1 MGKGC
6 KRASV
11 DASTC
16 CEKLEQPEGVV
27 FVTNNSLK
35 GKRALVTG
43 ASSGLGA
50 RFAEVL
56 AADGAEVLLAARR
69 VDRLTRLVGSITAG
83 GGSAKA
89 VELDV
94 TDPEGIA
101 QAVDAAFKGGGVDIL
116 VNNAGISIEKRVID
130 FTLEDYDSLLGTNQ
144 RGAFLTAQAVGRGMI
159 AREQGGKIVNIASVL
174 ASSVLTGLS
183 LYSMSKAAVIQMTRS
198 MALEWARFDVQVNA
212 ISPGY
217 IETEINTGHFNSEA
231 GQKQIAKLL
240 RKRVGHPPDLDGAL
254 RLLVSPGSNFLTGTN
269 ITVDDGQTL
278 RGL

>member
-1 MGKGC
+1 M
-6 KRASV
+6 V
-11 DASTC
+11 DN
-16 CEKLEQPEGVV
+16 V
-27 FVTNNSLK
+27 LK
-35 GKRALVTG
+35 GQRALVTG

-50 RFAEVL
+50 RFAEIL

-69 VDRLTRLVGSITAG
+69 VDRLGSLVSSIAAAG
-83 GGSAKA
+83 GQAQA

-94 TDPEGIA
+94 TDARSIASAVTGAFDAGGI
-101 QAVDAAFKGGGVDIL
+101 DIL
-116 VNNAGISIEKRVID
+116 VNNAGISIEKRITD
-130 FTLEDYDSLLGTNQ
+130 FTLDDYDRLMGTNQ
-144 RGAFLTAQAVGRGMI
+144 RGAWLTAQAVGKGMI
-159 AREQGGKIVNIASVL
+159 DRGKGGKIVNIASVL

-198 MALEWARFDVQVNA
+198 MALEWARFDIQVNA
-212 ISPGY
+212 IAPGY

-254 RLLVSPGSNFLTGTN
+254 RLLVSPDSNFLTGST

>member
-1 MGKGC
+1 
-6 KRASV
+6 
-11 DASTC
+11 
-16 CEKLEQPEGVV
+16 VV
-27 FVTNNSLK
+27 VVTNNSLK

-69 VDRLTRLVGSITAG
+69 VDRLTSLVGSITAG
-83 GGSAKA
+83 GGSAKT

-94 TDPEGIA
+94 TNPEGIA
-101 QAVDAAFKGGGVDIL
+101 HAVDAAFKDGGVDIL

-130 FTLEDYDSLLGTNQ
+130 FTLEDYDRLLGTNQ

-217 IETEINTGHFNSEA
+217 IETEINVDQFNSEA

>member
-1 MGKGC
+1 M
-6 KRASV
+6 V
-11 DASTC
+11 DNV
-16 CEKLEQPEGVV
+16 LR
-27 FVTNNSLK
+27 

-50 RFAEVL
+50 RFAEIL

-69 VDRLTRLVGSITAG
+69 VDRLSSLVSSIGAAG
-83 GGSAKA
+83 GQAQA

-94 TDPEGIA
+94 TDAQSIA
-101 QAVDAAFKGGGVDIL
+101 SAVTGAFDAGGVDIL
-116 VNNAGISIEKRVID
+116 VNNAGISIEKRITD
-130 FTLEDYDSLLGTNQ
+130 FTLDDYDRLMGTNQ
-144 RGAFLTAQAVGRGMI
+144 RGAWLTAQAVGKGMI
-159 AREQGGKIVNIASVL
+159 DRGTGGKVVNIASVL

-183 LYSMSKAAVIQMTRS
+183 LYSMSKAAIIQMTRS
-198 MALEWARFDVQVNA
+198 MALEWARFDIQVNA
-212 ISPGY
+212 IAPGY

-254 RLLVSPGSNFLTGTN
+254 RLLVSPESNFLTGST

>member
-1 MGKGC
+1 
-6 KRASV
+6 
-11 DASTC
+11 
-16 CEKLEQPEGVV
+16 
-27 FVTNNSLK
+27 VTDNSLK

-69 VDRLTRLVGSITAG
+69 VDRLTSLVESITAG
-83 GGSAKA
+83 GGRAKA

-94 TDPEGIA
+94 INSDSVTK
-101 QAVDAAFKGGGVDIL
+101 AVDAAFKDGGVDIL
-116 VNNAGISIEKRVID
+116 VNNAGISIEKRVTD
-130 FTLEDYDSLLGTNQ
+130 FTLDDYDRLLGTNQ
-144 RGAFLTAQAVGRGMI
+144 RGAFLTAQAVGKGMI

-198 MALEWARFDVQVNA
+198 MALEWARFDIQVNA

-231 GQKQIAKLL
+231 GKKQIAKLL

-254 RLLVSPGSNFLTGTN
+254 RLLVSPGSNFVTGTN

>member
-1 MGKGC
+1 V
-6 KRASV
+6 V
-11 DASTC
+11 DNV
-16 CEKLEQPEGVV
+16 LR
-27 FVTNNSLK
+27 

-50 RFAEVL
+50 RFAEIL

-69 VDRLTRLVGSITAG
+69 VDRLSSLVSSIGAAG
-83 GGSAKA
+83 GQAQA

-94 TDPEGIA
+94 TDAQSIA
-101 QAVDAAFKGGGVDIL
+101 SAVTGAFDAGGVDIL
-116 VNNAGISIEKRVID
+116 VNNAGISIEKRITD
-130 FTLEDYDSLLGTNQ
+130 FTLDDYDRLMGTNQ
-144 RGAFLTAQAVGRGMI
+144 RGAWLTAQAVGKGMI
-159 AREQGGKIVNIASVL
+159 DRGTGGKVVNIASVL

-183 LYSMSKAAVIQMTRS
+183 LYSMSKAAIIQMTRS
-198 MALEWARFDVQVNA
+198 MALEWARFDIQVNA
-212 ISPGY
+212 IAPGY

-254 RLLVSPGSNFLTGTN
+254 RLLVSPESNFLTGST

>member
-1 MGKGC
+1 M
-6 KRASV
+6 V
-11 DASTC
+11 DNV
-16 CEKLEQPEGVV
+16 LR
-27 FVTNNSLK
+27 

-50 RFAEVL
+50 RFAEIL

-69 VDRLTRLVGSITAG
+69 VDRLSSLVSSIGAAG
-83 GGSAKA
+83 GQAQA

-94 TDPEGIA
+94 TDAQSIA
-101 QAVDAAFKGGGVDIL
+101 SAVTGAFDAGGVDIL
-116 VNNAGISIEKRVID
+116 VNNAGISIEKRITD
-130 FTLEDYDSLLGTNQ
+130 FTLDDYDRLMGTNQ
-144 RGAFLTAQAVGRGMI
+144 RGAWLTAQAVGKGMI
-159 AREQGGKIVNIASVL
+159 DRGKGGKVVNIASVL

-183 LYSMSKAAVIQMTRS
+183 LYSMSKAAIILMTRS
-198 MALEWARFDVQVNA
+198 MALEWARFDIQVNA
-212 ISPGY
+212 IAPGY

-254 RLLVSPGSNFLTGTN
+254 RLLVSPESNFLTGST

>member
-1 MGKGC
+1 M
-6 KRASV
+6 V
-11 DASTC
+11 DNV
-16 CEKLEQPEGVV
+16 LR
-27 FVTNNSLK
+27 

-50 RFAEVL
+50 RFAEIL

-69 VDRLTRLVGSITAG
+69 VDRLSSLVSSIGAAG
-83 GGSAKA
+83 GQAQA

-94 TDPEGIA
+94 TDAQSIA
-101 QAVDAAFKGGGVDIL
+101 SAVTGAFDAGGVDIL
-116 VNNAGISIEKRVID
+116 VNNAGISIEKRITD
-130 FTLEDYDSLLGTNQ
+130 FTLDDYDRLMDTNQ
-144 RGAFLTAQAVGRGMI
+144 RGAWLTAQAVGKGMI
-159 AREQGGKIVNIASVL
+159 DRGTGGKVVNIASVL

-183 LYSMSKAAVIQMTRS
+183 LYSMSKAAIIQMTRS
-198 MALEWARFDVQVNA
+198 MALEWARFDIQVNA
-212 ISPGY
+212 IAPGY

-254 RLLVSPGSNFLTGTN
+254 RLLVSPESNFLTGST

>member
-1 MGKGC
+1 M
-6 KRASV
+6 V
-11 DASTC
+11 DN
-16 CEKLEQPEGVV
+16 V
-27 FVTNNSLK
+27 LK
-35 GKRALVTG
+35 GQRALVTG

-50 RFAEVL
+50 RFAEIL

-69 VDRLTRLVGSITAG
+69 VDRLSSLVSSITAAG
-83 GGSAKA
+83 GQAQA

-94 TDPEGIA
+94 TDPRSIASAVTGAFDAGGI
-101 QAVDAAFKGGGVDIL
+101 DIL
-116 VNNAGISIEKRVID
+116 VNNAGISIEKRITD
-130 FTLEDYDSLLGTNQ
+130 FTLDDYDRLMGTNQ
-144 RGAFLTAQAVGRGMI
+144 RGAWLTAQAVGKGMI
-159 AREQGGKIVNIASVL
+159 DRGKGGKIVNIASVL

-198 MALEWARFDVQVNA
+198 MALEWARFDIQVNA
-212 ISPGY
+212 IAPGY

-254 RLLVSPGSNFLTGTN
+254 RLLVSPESNFLTGST

>member
-1 MGKGC
+1 MKI
-6 KRASV
+6 
-11 DASTC
+11 
-16 CEKLEQPEGVV
+16 
-27 FVTNNSLK
+27 NSLK

-50 RFAEVL
+50 RFAGVL

-69 VDRLTRLVGSITAG
+69 VDRLTSLVRSITAG
-83 GGSAKA
+83 GGSAIT

-94 TDPEGIA
+94 SNPEAIA
-101 QAVDAAFKGGGVDIL
+101 CAVDAAFKSGGIDIL
-116 VNNAGISIEKRVID
+116 VNNAGISIEKRVVD
-130 FTLEDYDSLLGTNQ
+130 FTLEDYDCLLGTNL

-159 AREQGGKIVNIASVL
+159 VREQGGKIVNIASVL
-174 ASSVLTGLS
+174 ASSVLNGLS
-183 LYSMSKAAVIQMTRS
+183 LYSMSKSAVIQMTRS

-217 IETEINTGHFNSEA
+217 IKTEINAVHFDSEA

-254 RLLVSPGSNFLTGTN
+254 RLLVSPSSNFLTGTN